1 MKNENKKIVF
11 FDHFWIKSYFISI
24 QMINIVDKK
33 RIEEHFFKKN
43 ELFQNNN
50 RLNLK
55 NFLNILK
62 DGSSLLLN

>member
-55 NFLNILK
+55 NF
-62 DGSSLLLN
+62 